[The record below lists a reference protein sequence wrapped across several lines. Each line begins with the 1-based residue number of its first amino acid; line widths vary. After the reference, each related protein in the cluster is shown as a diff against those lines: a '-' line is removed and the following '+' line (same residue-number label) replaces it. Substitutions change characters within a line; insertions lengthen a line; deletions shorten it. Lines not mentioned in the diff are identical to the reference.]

1 MPAPS
6 ETNGQVNSVMG
17 TAKEAVGNMTGME
30 SMQNS
35 GKEQHMKGEAE
46 QNAAQAKSMAEGA
59 VDYVVGGAKNLVGA
73 LTGSGT
79 QEAEGKI
86 QQASGQAKTDANK
99 PM

>member
-17 TAKEAVGNMTGME
+17 TAKVTVGNMTGME

-35 GKEQHMKGEAE
+35 GKEQHMKGETE
-46 QNAAQAKSMAEGA
+46 QNAAQAKGMAEGLMDQA
-59 VDYVVGGAKNLVGA
+59 TGMAKKMMGVV
-73 LTGSGT
+73 TGDST
-79 QEAEGKI
+79 QEASGKM